1 MFMVPSH
8 KRLRRAKELFQI
20 MYDPGLDQEKKI
32 SLKNII
38 GEMGKI

>member
-1 MFMVPSH
+1 
-8 KRLRRAKELFQI
+8 

-38 GEMGKI
+38 GEMGKIWTQILY